1 MTYIETDTKGIPNL
15 INNLKVPF
23 LDKLGMKKIRIN
35 QYRLLKS
42 EL

>member
-15 INNLKVPF
+15 INNPEVPL

>member
-1 MTYIETDTKGIPNL
+1 MTHIETDTKGIPNL
-15 INNLKVPF
+15 INNPKVPF
-23 LDKLGMKKIRIN
+23 PDKLGMKKIRIN